1 MGGLVPVNGPGV
13 SEKMNISPCS
23 TRCCPSGYYA
33 AGKQPLA
40 LLHGIFF
47 LIFSKTPGVY
57 KPPAVPS
64 GSAQG
69 AHYPAGTRRDIQAVT
84 GSGFEIMSHDHHDDV
99 RRTRRLSLG
108 SARRPGGP
116 AARVSWRPCQ
126 PECKLRLPDRA
137 GRPGPAS
144 GFASGCRPRW
154 QSRLLML
161 SSFQQIHR
169 DHRSVWP
176 TIKIPAEAE
185 SAAAPATRQS

>member
-1 MGGLVPVNGPGV
+1 MPVNGPGV

-116 AARVSWRPCQ
+116 AARVSWRPWRRLSANSGSRTGLGGLG
-126 PECKLRLPDRA
+126 PTARLPVAA
-137 GRPGPAS
+137 GRGGS
-144 GFASGCRPRW
+144 HGC
-154 QSRLLML
+154 
-161 SSFQQIHR
+161 
-169 DHRSVWP
+169 
-176 TIKIPAEAE
+176 
-185 SAAAPATRQS
+185 